1 MSTVTGQPHYQRI
14 ADDLRARI
22 LDGTY
27 PPGSSLPSA
36 KKLMDSYG
44 VSSTVI
50 REATGALRAEGVVKG
65 QPGKAVY
72 VLREPDGVGEPSE
85 ADLARTVA
93 DLVETVRLLSERVTV
108 LEGARPPKR

>member
-14 ADDLRARI
+14 AADLRAKI

-36 KKLMDSYG
+36 KRLMESYG

-50 REATGALRAEGVVKG
+50 REATGALRVEGVVQG

-72 VLREPDGVGEPSE
+72 VLREPDGTGEAAGLDLTRTVGE
-85 ADLARTVA
+85 
-93 DLVETVRLLSERVTV
+93 LVETVRLLSERVAA
-108 LEGARPPKR
+108 LEGARPSKR